1 MYATYQKKK
10 KKYSQVVTYSGNIS
24 LEIISSCLFSL
35 LSMNAHNFL
44 TLMLVV
50 RPEFFA
56 SVSAFSAYVD
66 CGRWTLMNS
75 SFKDELAYG
84 IWPYEL
90 EKIQM

>member
-1 MYATYQKKK
+1 MLLIKKK
-10 KKYSQVVTYSGNIS
+10 KKKVFSSGN
-24 LEIISSCLFSL
+24 LFWKHFFRNNFFL
-35 LSMNAHNFL
+35 LVFPLINDAHNFL
-44 TLMLVV
+44 TLILVV